1 MKGVKIRLRETLRV
15 KSTPAD
21 LAIEAV
27 ASPGLAELERLSEAA
42 AALLRSLAN
51 PIRLRILCLLV
62 EGELAVGVIASRL
75 LLREALV
82 SQHLMR
88 LRLEGILRFR
98 RQGTSVFYCIASE
111 PAAAVLQTLYAYF
124 CGPGSRG
131 GIPDA
136 ADIDAA

>member
-1 MKGVKIRLRETLRV
+1 MIGVKIRLQETLRV

-75 LLREALV
+75 RLREALV
-82 SQHLMR
+82 SQHLTR

-98 RQGTSVFYCIASE
+98 RQGTSVLYSVASE
-111 PAAAVLQTLYAYF
+111 PATAVLQTLYGYF
-124 CGPGSRG
+124 SGSAKSG
-131 GIPDA
+131 GSPRTA
-136 ADIDAA
+136 TGGAG